1 MYTTVM
7 NSAVQGQILKKPA
20 LTNYITFII
29 FNDTFTFQSSK
40 SVMKNCSFPNISW
53 GPLIVSNVNKNL
65 VAPGKKTPQMNKNEY
80 LNDRWLTDAVSNK
93 FYMAPINA

>member
-7 NSAVQGQILKKPA
+7 NSVVEGQILKKPA
-20 LTNYITFII
+20 LTKNITFII

-40 SVMKNCSFPNISW
+40 AVKKICSFPNISW

-65 VAPGKKTPQMNKNEY
+65 VAPGKNPPK
-80 LNDRWLTDAVSNK
+80 
-93 FYMAPINA
+93 